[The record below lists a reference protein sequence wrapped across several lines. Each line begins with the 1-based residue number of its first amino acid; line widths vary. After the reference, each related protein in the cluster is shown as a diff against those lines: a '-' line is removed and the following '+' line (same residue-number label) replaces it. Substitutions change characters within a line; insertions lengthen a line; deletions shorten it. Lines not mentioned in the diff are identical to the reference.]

1 MKGNLFHILV
11 PFVLAAF
18 AGAGLFWTSQNVQ
31 TLNDDLAKARI
42 EIMSEQE
49 TIRVLRAEWDYLNNP
64 ERLEK
69 VADDYFSGKG
79 HEVGTADLVQDPEYL
94 PEPFVPVVPK
104 RKPVLSLFRAVVKS
118 GASSSSSSAQSENKA
133 AVDSSSAASSSLVVP
148 MNASAGSTL
157 SSSSSELSSHQFSS
171 GRSALQHSPSQN
183 PPSQNSPSLNTKSQ
197 NTYNETEQDFFGILD
212 SLTGE
217 SEGN

>member
-118 GASSSSSSAQSENKA
+118 GASSSSS
-133 AVDSSSAASSSLVVP
+133 
-148 MNASAGSTL
+148 
-157 SSSSSELSSHQFSS
+157 ELSSHQFSS

-183 PPSQNSPSLNTKSQ
+183 PPSQNAPSLNTNSQ